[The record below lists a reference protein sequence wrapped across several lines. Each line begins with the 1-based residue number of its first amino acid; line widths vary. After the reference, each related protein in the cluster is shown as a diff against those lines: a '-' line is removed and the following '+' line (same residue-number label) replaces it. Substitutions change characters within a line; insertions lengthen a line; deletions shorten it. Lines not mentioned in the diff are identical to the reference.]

1 MKNFTLVI
9 NAVLVIAVAVLFYLF
24 FSKPKAETFAASP
37 AQSSSSF
44 KIAYFEPD
52 SLQTQFEYYTNVRN
66 SLEAKQQE
74 YSKQIDD
81 MKRNLQSKAE
91 SFQQKYQ
98 NMSQAELAA
107 HQNEIAASN
116 QELTNLDREEK
127 NKEQMLSQQ
136 LQDET
141 FKKLQEIKKEIEDYL
156 KEYNKNKGYAYI
168 FAGSPDLMYYKD
180 TSYNITADLVKGL
193 NEKHKNKK

>member
-1 MKNFTLVI
+1 MKNLTLII

-24 FSKPKAETFAASP
+24 FSKPKATAFASP
-37 AQSSSSF
+37 AQSSSF

-52 SLQTQFEYYTNVRN
+52 SLQTQFEYYKSVRN
-66 SLEAKQQE
+66 TLEAKQQE

-81 MKRNLQSKAE
+81 MKRNLQNKAE
-91 SFQQKYQ
+91 NFQQKYQ
-98 NMSQAELAA
+98 SLSQAELASR
-107 HQNEIAASN
+107 QNEIASMN
-116 QELTNLDREEK
+116 QELANLDREEK

-141 FKKLQEIKKEIEDYL
+141 FKKLQEIKKEIEEYL
-156 KEYNKNKGYAYI
+156 KEYNKNKGYTYI

-180 TSYNITADLVKGL
+180 TAYNITTDLVKGL
-193 NEKHKNKK
+193 NEKHKSKK